1 MFLETPRFPDD
12 VTYEFEGGPA
22 FSTEVVINAGG
33 YESRNQNWAQAR
45 RSWRCNHAP
54 KDRALTDVLTAFF
67 HVTNG
72 KAHGFRFRDWTD
84 YEATASQGVFVAINA
99 TTYQMHKRYG
109 AGAFSH
115 DRKIVKPVL
124 GTITVTGGSGVSI
137 NHATGIV
144 TVASGAPTAWAGE
157 FDTPARFDSDE
168 MRLQVVQ
175 TSPRRYVWGDISLT
189 EIRA

>member
-67 HVTNG
+67 
-72 KAHGFRFRDWTD
+72 
-84 YEATASQGVFVAINA
+84 AINA
-99 TTYQMHKRYG
+99 TTYQMYKRYG

-115 DRKIVKPVL
+115 DRKIVKPVS

>member
-1 MFLETPRFPDD
+1 MFLETPRLPDD
-12 VTYEFEGGPA
+12 VTYEFEGGPT

-45 RSWRCNHAP
+45 RSWRCNYAP
-54 KDRALTDVLTAFF
+54 KSRALTDVLTGFF
-67 HVTNG
+67 HVANG

-99 TTYQMHKRYG
+99 TTYQMFKRYS
-109 AGAFSH
+109 AGSNSH
-115 DRKIVKPVL
+115 DRKIVKPVS

-137 NHATGIV
+137 NHTTGII
-144 TVASGAPTAWAGE
+144 TVSSGTPTAWAGE

-175 TSPRRYVWGDISLT
+175 ASPRLFVWGDISLT
-189 EIRA
+189 EIRL